1 MKTTLIISIIVVGI
15 LTGCN
20 NEESIPTKPN
30 NNQTNGNGV
39 LSGRVSLFS
48 YFLKSTNLTWDT
60 RQAGIHVQIIG
71 TQLSAETDGY
81 GEFVLRGVDSGSYS
95 LQFSKAGYETF
106 QLDNIQSNGV
116 DSIAI
121 KNMITDSSGIKQTY
135 DEVFLSE
142 LTPTFSITNSTA
154 IATETIHAD
163 TVRDQGVIREIR
175 RDTSYS
181 WQAAFSINL
190 QSNTQETQDS
200 LPAGFLIRITN
211 SNTVSSNEMPAA
223 FYATGLE
230 LTNGWLGF
238 YGHTH
243 QTKPIYTGTRDFV
256 LKQSGSDADRAISL
270 DYFGKSAN
278 YRVQKTEQLYLHI
291 IPVVKELRRVQHSN
305 RFNTWYTFE
314 VAYKFGNVETLPIQ
328 WQ

>member
-1 MKTTLIISIIVVGI
+1 MIVGV
-15 LTGCN
+15 LASCK

-30 NNQTNGNGV
+30 NNQTNGNGI
-39 LSGRVSLFS
+39 LSGSVSLFS

-71 TQLSAETDGY
+71 TQISTETDGY

-121 KNMITDSSGIKQTY
+121 KNVITDSSGIKQIY
-135 DEVFLSE
+135 NEVFLSE
-142 LTPTFSITNSTA
+142 LTPTFSITNSSATA
-154 IATETIHAD
+154 VEVIHAD
-163 TVRDQGVIREIR
+163 TTTDHGVIIEIR
-175 RDTSYS
+175 RDTTYS

-200 LPAGFLIRITN
+200 LPAGFLIRITS
-211 SNTVSSNEMPAA
+211 SNTVTQNEMPTA
-223 FYATGLE
+223 FYDTGLE

-243 QTKPIYTGTRDFV
+243 QTKPTYTGTRDFV

-270 DYFGKSAN
+270 AYFSKSAN
-278 YRVQKTEQLYLHI
+278 YQVRKTEQLYLHI
-291 IPVVKELRRVQHSN
+291 VPVVKELRRVQHSN

-314 VAYKFGNVETLPIQ
+314 VAYKFGNVVTLPIQ